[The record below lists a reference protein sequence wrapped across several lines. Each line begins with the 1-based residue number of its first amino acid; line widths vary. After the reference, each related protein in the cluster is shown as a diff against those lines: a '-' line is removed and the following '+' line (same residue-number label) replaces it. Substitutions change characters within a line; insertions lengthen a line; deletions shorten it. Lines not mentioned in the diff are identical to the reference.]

1 MYSMELKVNWEHK
14 RVKHAIERMWLRG
27 INRKDIIS
35 AIKKGQKRKQKKNQL
50 TESLYSYYSVVY
62 DEYFYKK
69 QDIHKVYPITVKIW

>member
-1 MYSMELKVNWEHK
+1 MELKVNWEHK